1 MRRSAAEPAAKT
13 RRYLVAHPFF
23 VKKEQ
28 GAARRCLPKRPFQ
41 GGFTLVELLLVLV
54 ILALIGGLVLPGII
68 GKAEGAKVKAASSQ
82 IDRLSMAVES
92 YYLDTGTTPESLDQ
106 LVEGGG
112 GVAGWNGPYVS
123 TEFRPDPWGNRYVV
137 SIGLIETS
145 PGVVNELGQPKA
157 AVWVLS
163 AGPNRT
169 IDTPYLQPV
178 TAATVGGD
186 DIAFRIQ

>member
-1 MRRSAAEPAAKT
+1 MDMNRSQ
-13 RRYLVAHPFF
+13 
-23 VKKEQ
+23 Q

-112 GVAGWNGPYVS
+112 GVAGWNGPYVKKS
-123 TEFRPDPWGNRYVV
+123 SLKDPWGREYVYQY
-137 SIGLIETS
+137 
-145 PGVVNELGQPKA
+145 PGDHGDFDIYSLGADGQP
-157 AVWVLS
+157 
-163 AGPNRT
+163 
-169 IDTPYLQPV
+169 
-178 TAATVGGD
+178 GGED
-186 DIAFRIQ
+186 KNADINSWE